1 MSATLSYPGHA
12 RALLTLGVPL
22 IGGHLAQF
30 AVQATDTVMLGWYDV
45 EALAAVVL
53 AGSLF
58 FVIFILGAGFGF
70 AVMPLV
76 AEASANG
83 AGATQIRRVTRMG
96 LWLSLCY
103 AALAIVPMLLAEPI
117 LRAIGQAPEIARA
130 AGAYLAIAGWGVIPA
145 LGVMVLK
152 SYLAALERTQVVLWV
167 TILAAVVNGVVNWLL
182 IFGKL
187 GFPEMGIRGAAIAS
201 TLVQV
206 TSFVGLVAYALRAF
220 PEHGLFHRFWRPDW
234 AALGLVFRL
243 GWPIGL
249 TNLSEVGLFA
259 ASALMIG
266 WLGPIPL
273 AAHGIALE
281 LASATFLVHLGL
293 SNATTIRTG
302 KAMGAG
308 DIAFLRR
315 GGLVAVALSGSFA
328 VLAVAVFLIW
338 PEPLVGLFVAP
349 DDPRRP
355 AILALGTTLLGM
367 AALFQLGDGMQVM
380 AHGLLRG
387 VQDTR
392 VPLLIS
398 ALAYW
403 GIGMS
408 AGYAMGF
415 VFGWGAVGVWSG
427 LVVGLVVAAAW
438 LMYRFWAQTLPRMSA
453 QAARAGRRAAAAVT
467 A

>member
-1 MSATLSYPGHA
+1 M

-30 AVQATDTVMLGWYDV
+30 AVQATDTIMLGWYDV

-76 AEASANG
+76 AEASANDEG
-83 AGATQIRRVTRMG
+83 AVQVRRVTRMG
-96 LWLSLCY
+96 LWLSLIF
-103 AALAIVPMLLAEPI
+103 AALAIVPMLLSEPI
-117 LRAIGQAPEIARA
+117 LLAMGQTPVIARA
-130 AGAYLAIAGWGVIPA
+130 ASSYLQIAGWGVVPA

-152 SYLAALERTQVVLWV
+152 SYLAALERAQVVLWV
-167 TILAAVVNGVVNWLL
+167 TILAAVVNAAVNWVL
-182 IFGKL
+182 IFGQF

-201 TLVQV
+201 VMVQV
-206 TSFVGLVAYALRAF
+206 VSFIGLVIYALRAF
-220 PEHGLFHRFWRPDW
+220 PEHALFQRFWRPDW
-234 AALGLVFRL
+234 GAFAQVFRL

-249 TNLSEVGLFA
+249 TNLTEVGLFA
-259 ASALMIG
+259 ASAVMIG

-302 KAMGAG
+302 KAMGRG
-308 DIAFLRR
+308 DIVMLRR
-315 GGLVAVALSGSFA
+315 GGLVAIALSGMFA
-328 VLAVAVFLIW
+328 LLGITVFLIW
-338 PEPLVGLFVAP
+338 PEPLIGLFLSP
-349 DDPRRP
+349 EDPERP
-355 AILALGTTLLGM
+355 SILLLGTTLLGM
-367 AALFQLGDGMQVM
+367 AALFQLADGAQVM

-392 VPLLIS
+392 VPMVIS

-408 AGYAMGF
+408 CGYMLGFVAGY
-415 VFGWGAVGVWSG
+415 GAVGVWTG
-427 LVVGLVVAAAW
+427 LVIGLVVAAAW
-438 LMYRFWAQTLPRMSA
+438 LMYRFWAQTLPRMTRRSLEI
-453 QAARAGRRAAAAVT
+453 AA
-467 A
+467 